1 MTRRQCFSSR
11 LCRDDG
17 GSLVELS
24 LTLPLFF
31 LLLFGAVDFGR
42 AYYLAMEIAGA
53 AHAGAEYGAQNPTD
67 TAGMQAAATADA
79 PDVPGLTVTMPSYG
93 CECSD
98 GTSFSANCTTT
109 PMCTTNVVYRVTVSV
124 SATYKPIIP
133 WPEIPSSMIL
143 SNSAT
148 MRSGGS

>member
-1 MTRRQCFSSR
+1 MWRKVLISR
-11 LCRDDG
+11 LKKDDG
-17 GSLVELS
+17 GSLVELA
-24 LTLPLFF
+24 LTLPLLL

-67 TAGMQAAATADA
+67 TTGMQAAARADA
-79 PDVPGLTVTMPSYG
+79 PDVPGLTVTTPSYG

-98 GTSFSANCTTT
+98 GTLFSASCTTT
-109 PMCTTNVVYRVTVSV
+109 PSCTTNVVYRVTVPVSV
-124 SATYKPIIP
+124 TYKPLIP
-133 WPEIPSSMIL
+133 WPMIPSSMTI